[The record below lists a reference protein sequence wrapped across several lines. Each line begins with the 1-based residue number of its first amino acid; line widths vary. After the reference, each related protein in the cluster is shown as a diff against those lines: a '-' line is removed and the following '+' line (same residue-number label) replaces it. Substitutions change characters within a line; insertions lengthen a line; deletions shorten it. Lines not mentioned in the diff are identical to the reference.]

1 MDLIFFITGCL
12 GLAETIDLFNKKDFL
27 IFMTDSVNPDDYD
40 LEKVYGVEKWL
51 FALDTLALFGISFH
65 VGGVYGEIALMI
77 LIFLTLIA
85 HYMVFKSPEFRKD
98 KNADG
103 KRKKGKRNGGKR
115 VR

>member
-27 IFMTDSVNPDDYD
+27 IFLSDSVNPDDYD

-65 VGGVYGEIALMI
+65 VGGFYGEIALMV
-77 LIFLTLIA
+77 LIFLTLIL

-98 KNADG
+98 KSS
-103 KRKKGKRNGGKR
+103 KNGGKGKKTR
-115 VR
+115 GGRSK